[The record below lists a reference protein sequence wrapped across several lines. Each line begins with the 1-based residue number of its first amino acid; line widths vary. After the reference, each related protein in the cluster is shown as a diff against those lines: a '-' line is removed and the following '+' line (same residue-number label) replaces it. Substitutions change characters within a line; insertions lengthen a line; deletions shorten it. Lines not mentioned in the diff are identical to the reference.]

1 MAGFQLA
8 ADLIAGSSPW
18 PLRQGQS
25 VLVCALYRLYLWAPV
40 ILLVHILRSF
50 KQAVRNSDFAVSAE
64 IYLRPEGNAD
74 SLRQQAA
81 LLCNVVDGILL
92 TDNQYGQLHMSP
104 LAAASILLQEGVDP
118 VMQLT
123 SRNRN
128 RIALLSE
135 LLGAAALGV
144 TSLLLVAGERAPPE
158 FKPRPK
164 PVLDLSAT
172 ELIRTATTINQD
184 QDLLTRP
191 DFLIGGVATPLVP
204 GPGWE
209 PKKLLE
215 KIEAGAQFVQTHI
228 CMDLNVL
235 ENYLQHLVSRQ
246 LIRKT
251 SVIGAVAVIES
262 HKHAE
267 WLQRNRPNVLLP
279 ESLLQRIAEAKDPR
293 EEGIDICAE
302 TIRAMRKLPGI
313 DGVSIMASRE
323 LASIPEVIRRAGL

>member
-1 MAGFQLA
+1 MLPSTA
-8 ADLIAGSSPW
+8 I
-18 PLRQGQS
+18 
-25 VLVCALYRLYLWAPV
+25 VT
-40 ILLVHILRSF
+40 ILRSF

-64 IYLRPEGNAD
+64 IYLRPESNAD
-74 SLRQQAA
+74 TLRQQAA
-81 LLCNVVDGILL
+81 LLRDVVDGILL

-104 LAAASILLQEGVDP
+104 LAAASILQQEGVDP

-128 RIALLSE
+128 RIALLSD

-144 TSLLLVAGERAPPE
+144 TSVLLVAGERAPPE

-172 ELIRTATTINQD
+172 ELIRTAATINQD
-184 QDLLTRP
+184 EELQTRA
-191 DFLIGGVATPLVP
+191 DFLIGAVATPVVP
-204 GPGWE
+204 GPGWQ

-228 CMDLNVL
+228 CMDLTVL
-235 ENYLQHLVSRQ
+235 DSYLRHLVSRK

-262 HKHAE
+262 PEDAE
-267 WLQRNRPNVLLP
+267 WLRKNRPNVMLP
-279 ESLLQRIAEAKDPR
+279 ESLLERLANAKNPR

-302 TIRAMRKLPGI
+302 TIRAMQNIPGM